1 MSRLADCVQ
10 VRFWYGAMFS
20 LFRIDTS
27 ERYLILPISY
37 VKIISVTKYRERT
50 VLKIYKIKNMDQFTD
65 WSIYR
70 LGNHTTTTILKSI
83 YLV

>member
-1 MSRLADCVQ
+1 M
-10 VRFWYGAMFS
+10 MFL

-50 VLKIYKIKNMDQFTD
+50 VIKIYKIKNMDQFTD

-70 LGNHTTTTILKSI
+70 VGNRITTI
-83 YLV
+83 YLVENVKISSFKSGVK